1 MTDLNLNLDLGIKRI
16 TINNDPDKV
25 IEFSPEDTLFI
36 EKFYSVYSEILDKQ
50 NEYLER
56 YEAMNQETDP
66 NGVPVDIEAQIG
78 LVKETTVY
86 MRDKID
92 FLLGPGTS
100 QTVFGEIY
108 NLDVISQFLA
118 GLATFVKSD
127 RNKKL
132 DKYIKPDKKGKA
144 ATNVME

>member
-25 IEFSPEDTLFI
+25 IEFSPEDTRFI

-56 YEAMNQETDP
+56 YEAMNQDTDP
-66 NGVPVDIEAQIG
+66 NGVPVDIEAQIA

-100 QTVFGEIY
+100 KTVFGEIY

-132 DKYIKPDKKGKA
+132 DKYIKPEKMGKV
-144 ATNVME
+144 NVME